1 MSVVAIALFIF
12 GYNFLK
18 GKNLLESS
26 RTFYAVYDQV
36 EGLSASSAV
45 TINGLQVGTVTDI
58 KILPNT
64 NLLVTMNINNDFPFS
79 KSSIAEIYGG
89 NLIGGKTIAIIPN
102 TEDKRVAQPG
112 DTLQSEIEA
121 GLLELVNDQLAPL
134 QQKLEEVVS
143 SVDTITRSVNFIVD
157 EKSRM
162 ELKQS
167 ISSLSVSMQNLA
179 KISDRADKLIEENST
194 NITSTLDNFNQ
205 ASDKLNGITDSISG
219 IEFGRMISSL
229 EQTIDNFN
237 AISAKLESGEG
248 SLGKLIQED
257 SVYANLE
264 NSTKE
269 LEALLQDLR
278 MNPKRYVHFSIF
290 GKKNKVYQEPEEEA
304 EEEN

>member
-18 GKNLLESS
+18 GKNLLENS
-26 RTFYAVYDQV
+26 RTFYAVYEQV

-45 TINGLQVGTVTDI
+45 TINGLQVGSVTDI
-58 KILPNT
+58 EILPNT

-79 KSSIAEIYGG
+79 KSSVAEIYGG
-89 NLIGGKTIAIIPN
+89 NLIGGKTIAIIP
-102 TEDKRVAQPG
+102 DLKDDRIAQPG

-143 SVDTITRSVNFIVD
+143 SVDTITQSVNFIID
-157 EKSRM
+157 KKSRL

-179 KISDRADKLIEENST
+179 DISDKTDRLLAENSAS
-194 NITSTLDNFNQ
+194 ITSTVNNFNEV
-205 ASDKLNGITDSISG
+205 SDKLVGVADSISA

-237 AISAKLESGEG
+237 AISSQIENGEG
-248 SLGKLIQED
+248 SLGKLIKED
-257 SVYANLE
+257 SVYVNLE

-290 GKKNKVYQEPEEEA
+290 GKKNKVYQEPEEE
-304 EEEN
+304 EEEK